1 MSGEVIGKEII
12 STDRAPGAIGPY
24 SQAVRSDGL
33 LFVSGQIPLDPAT
46 GVMVAGGIAEQT
58 DRVLRNLAAVIEAAG
73 GTLAQVL
80 KTSCFLADMDDFPV
94 FNEVYGRFFVE
105 SPPARET
112 VEVARLPKDALVE
125 VSAVCRM
132 VAGHA

>member
-1 MSGEVIGKEII
+1 MSKEII
-12 STDRAPGAIGPY
+12 TTDRAPAAIGPY
-24 SQAVRSDGL
+24 SQAVRWGSL
-33 LFVSGQIPLDPAT
+33 LFVSGQIPLDPET
-46 GVMVAGGIAEQT
+46 GSLVAGGILEQT

-73 GTLAQVL
+73 GTLAQVV
-80 KTSCFLADMDDFPV
+80 KTSCFLADMNDFPV

-125 VSAVCRM
+125 ISAVCAL
-132 VAGHA
+132 AG

>member
-1 MSGEVIGKEII
+1 MSRESVGKEII

-24 SQAVRSDGL
+24 SQAVRSGGL
-33 LFVSGQIPLDPAT
+33 LFVSGQIPLDPET
-46 GVMVAGGIAEQT
+46 GVIVAGGIAEQT

-73 GTLAQVL
+73 GTLAQVV

-94 FNEVYGRFFVE
+94 FNEAYGRFFAE

-125 VSAVCRM
+125 VSAVCL
-132 VAGHA
+132 VVEGHA

>member
-1 MSGEVIGKEII
+1 MSRETVH
-12 STDRAPGAIGPY
+12 TDRAPAAIGPY
-24 SQAVRSDGL
+24 SQAVRSGSL

-46 GVMVAGGIAEQT
+46 GSLVAGGILEQT
-58 DRVLRNLAAVIEAAG
+58 DRVLRNLTAVIEAAG
-73 GTLAQVL
+73 GTLATVV
-80 KTSCFLADMDDFPV
+80 KTSCFLADMNDFPV

-125 VSAVCRM
+125 ISAVCALPR
-132 VAGHA
+132 